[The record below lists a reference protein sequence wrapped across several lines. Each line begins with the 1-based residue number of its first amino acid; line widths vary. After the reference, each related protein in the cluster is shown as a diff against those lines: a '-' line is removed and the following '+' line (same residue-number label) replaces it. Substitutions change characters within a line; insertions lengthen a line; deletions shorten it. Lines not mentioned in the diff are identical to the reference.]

1 MINPGTPTRDLQ
13 RTLRQKLPCLRSEG
27 EAVLVFTAPQP
38 CRRRATYHDK
48 AMCAAAGWC
57 LGDSAGEIAP
67 DCTESVADAGGD
79 AVHGGDRSERDQ
91 GGDEGVLDQ
100 VLTGFVAEQVHES

>member
-1 MINPGTPTRDLQ
+1 MNNPGTPTRNLQ
-13 RTLRQKLPCLRSEG
+13 RALRQKLPCLPSEG

-38 CRRRATYHDK
+38 CRRRTTYHDK
-48 AMCAAAGWC
+48 AMCAAAGWR
-57 LGDSAGEIAP
+57 LGDGAGEIAP
-67 DCTESVADAGGD
+67 DCIESVADAGSD
-79 AVHGGDRSERDQ
+79 TVHGGDRSESDQ

>member
-1 MINPGTPTRDLQ
+1 MVRAKHGL
-13 RTLRQKLPCLRSEG
+13 CLRANLDCLYLSER
-27 EAVLVFTAPQP
+27 EALALAHRPTS
-38 CRRRATYHDK
+38 RRRRTTYHDK

-57 LGDSAGEIAP
+57 LGDGAGEIAP